1 MFASISQM
9 AYIGYELEF
18 YLFNAAEEP
27 YDAIIEDCN
36 LSTLFKSTFG
46 EIKPELGRGQFEL
59 ASRVF
64 MSKEECLQSLVE
76 FKNFLVQYAAERRL
90 QLITDSVLLKGDSPS
105 SSLQFSISFVGTNC
119 NDLIVMNAI
128 WGLLNSLHFEDCLKI
143 YLPTEHCKQR
153 IANKE
158 ITKKYL
164 NVPSA
169 VAWGLTNNRT
179 TAVRLVL
186 DKGVNFDTELFEQR
200 KNNAQNGKKNFGLLR
215 GIKLAKNNI
224 TYDAKNANI
233 TLATRFDNTDNTLP
247 DYRIEFRVASSVA
260 SPHDVLETIF
270 EAIKQGIKTRSI
282 PDAPVFGN
290 AFDSFY
296 ALRQIA

>member
-1 MFASISQM
+1 MFASIAQM

-27 YDAIIEDCN
+27 YEAIIEECN
-36 LSTLFKSTFG
+36 SSNLFTSTFG
-46 EIKPELGRGQFEL
+46 EVKPELGKGQFEL
-59 ASRVF
+59 ASKVF
-64 MSKEECLQSLVE
+64 KSKEECLQSLVE
-76 FKNFLVQYAAERRL
+76 FKNFLLQYASERRL
-90 QLITDSVLLKGDSPS
+90 NLITDSLLLKGDEPS
-105 SSLQFSISFVGTNC
+105 SSLQFSISFAGTNC

-128 WGLLNSLHFEDCLKI
+128 WGMLNSLHFDDCLKI

-153 IANKE
+153 IANKD
-158 ITKKYL
+158 IVKRYL

-186 DKGVNFDTELFEQR
+186 NKGVNFDTELFEQR
-200 KNNAQNGKKNFGLLR
+200 RNNAKNGKKNFGLLR

-224 TYDAKNANI
+224 TYNAKDANI
-233 TLATRFDNTDNTLP
+233 NLATRFDNADNTLP
-247 DYRIEFRVASSVA
+247 NYRIEFRVASSIA
-260 SPHDVLETIF
+260 SPHDVVETLF

-282 PDAPVFGN
+282 PEAPVFGN
-290 AFDSFY
+290 TFDSFY
-296 ALRQIA
+296 ALKQIA